1 MLKLSPEEMISKIR
15 NREHFEAYLMDGSF
29 YIRIEEYV
37 PYVCFALHN
46 GHRLRADLE
55 PCCLLND
62 FERWYEEDPHTLD
75 FIYSLPVVL
84 AGMDSRYEYDLNK
97 STEEAVYTIAWGK
110 QVWKKELSR
119 LQMKKSIDKHTAFY
133 RIVHALYEELT
144 SDFDAVIGFDI
155 HSYNYVRHGKSVPL
169 FNLGTE
175 GLGTD
180 KFKEYIRFYADELGK
195 IVLPN
200 IDVHVSENRVF
211 FGRGYL
217 LKYIRE
223 HFPHSLILATEIKK
237 VYCNEETGE
246 IYPII
251 IEKLSHQM
259 KSVIVNT
266 VSFFAAGDKYLRKRS
281 RPKLLSSEIDSSVLE
296 LDTQLFKL
304 AGEFEIL
311 KYVNPV
317 NIEHAKKDFFS
328 SKFRIPPE
336 FRYSQ
341 LSLNP
346 FEFKRRLY
354 SLPIERIRDISL
366 RLLYQHVIDSYA
378 DKIDIISSIG
388 TPRFLYNSLRY
399 FGEPDEMDLSNARYI
414 LHCSTTPDG
423 FEEMNLTPEDV
434 KNYFTDV
441 VNGYGFQCKIEISRQ
456 IVAKVLILNSRKTIK
471 IRRNA
476 RFSEKSLRALSEHEV
491 GVHMLTTINSRLQP
505 VKLFRIGLPRNTL
518 TQEGLAILSE
528 YTSGNISIGRLKILA
543 LRVIAIDMMIKGKGF
558 VRTFEYLMD
567 TGLMN
572 EEESFYLTSRIFRG
586 GGFTK
591 DYLYLTG
598 FRDILKIYN
607 ENGDLRNLL
616 IGKTSVEF
624 LDVINEM
631 IDRGI
636 FMPPTYQTKSLITP
650 VKPQPV
656 IKYVIDGLV

>member
-1 MLKLSPEEMISKIR
+1 MLKLSPEEMISKIS
-15 NREHFEAYLMDGSF
+15 NREHFEAYLTDGSF

-46 GHRLRADLE
+46 GHRLRTDLE

-75 FIYSLPVVL
+75 FIYSLPIVL

-97 STEEAVYTIAWGK
+97 APEEAIYTIAWGK
-110 QVWKKELSR
+110 QVWKKTLS
-119 LQMKKSIDKHTAFY
+119 QQQQKKSLDKHAAFY
-133 RIVHALYEELT
+133 RVVNALFEQLT
-144 SDFDAVIGFDI
+144 SEFNSVIGFDI
-155 HSYNYVRHGKSVPL
+155 HAYNYVRLERSVPL

-180 KFKEYIRFYADELGK
+180 NFKEYIRFYADELKK
-195 IVLPN
+195 IILPN
-200 IDVHVSENRVF
+200 VDIVVAENKVF
-211 FGRGYL
+211 FGHGYL

-259 KSVIVNT
+259 KSVIVDT
-266 VSFFAAGDKYLRKRS
+266 VSFHAASDRYLRKRN
-281 RPKLLSSEIDSSVLE
+281 RPKLLSSEIDSTVTE
-296 LDTQLFKL
+296 LDSQLFRL

-317 NIEHAKKDFFS
+317 NIEHAKKDFFR
-328 SKFRIPPE
+328 SKFRVAPV

-354 SLPIERIRDISL
+354 ALPIEKIRDVSL
-366 RLLYQHVIDSYA
+366 RLLYQDVIDSYA

-388 TPRFLYNSLRY
+388 TPGFLYNSLRY
-399 FGEPDEMDLSNARYI
+399 FGEPDEKDLSNARY
-414 LHCSTTPDG
+414 LLQCSTVPDG
-423 FEEMNLTPEDV
+423 TEEMNLTPEDV

-441 VNGYGFQCKIEISRQ
+441 VNAYGFQCRIEISRQ
-456 IVAKVLILNSRKTIK
+456 IVSKVLILNSKKTIK

-505 VKLFRIGLPRNTL
+505 VKLFRIGLPRNTH

-528 YTSGNISIGRLKILA
+528 YLSGNISINRLQVLA
-543 LRVIAIDMMIKGKGF
+543 LRVLAIDMMIRGKSF
-558 VRTFEYLMD
+558 ARTFEYLMD
-567 TGLMN
+567 TGKMN
-572 EEESFYLTSRIFRG
+572 EEEAFFLTARIFRG

-607 ENGDLRNLL
+607 DNGDLRNLL
-616 IGKTSVEF
+616 IGKTSVGY

-656 IKYVIDGLV
+656 IKYVLDGLI